1 MSASEVS
8 GSRLTV
14 AIGTTASKPGDLAGN
29 LGQIQ
34 RLAMQ
39 AGAVGC
45 DVLLTPE
52 MSATG
57 YGGYS
62 EVLALAEP
70 AGDGPVYKGLADIA
84 TQSGVIVLAG
94 FVERAGTLRHIAHYA
109 VEPSGRFT
117 VQRKMRAT
125 PAERP
130 LDPAVTLFYDDTE
143 EIGHVVPGEERFV
156 PLWIREVPCA
166 IVICADWGVRGRTEI
181 LQRLGSR
188 MIFLPTGA
196 GGKREERVDDE
207 ELSSVE
213 GRDKY
218 ARLVDERPYTGRG
231 ALDCRDNGWGFAAVN
246 LCGFDG
252 KQRYHGGSGSIVTP
266 QGDVAA
272 VIPACPNFTRA
283 GPRLA
288 LATLHF

>member
-1 MSASEVS
+1 MS

-14 AIGTTASKPGDLAGN
+14 AIGSTSSRPGDLVHN

-52 MSATG
+52 MSASG
-57 YGGYS
+57 YGGYP

-70 AGDGPVYKGLADIA
+70 AGDGPVYRGLADIA
-84 TQSGVIVLAG
+84 TASGVIVLAG
-94 FVERAGTLRHIAHYA
+94 FVERVGALRHIAHYA

-130 LDPAVTLFYDDTE
+130 LDPAVKLFYDDTE
-143 EIGHVVPGEERFV
+143 EIGHVVPGEERFE
-156 PLWIREVPCA
+156 LLKIRGIPCVT
-166 IVICADWGVRGRTEI
+166 VICADWGVRGLQGI
-181 LQRLGSR
+181 LQHLGAR
-188 MIFLPTGA
+188 MVFLPTGA
-196 GGKREERVDDE
+196 GGMRVDRVDDE
-207 ELSSVE
+207 ELSTEE
-213 GRDKY
+213 GRAKY

-231 ALDCRDNGWGFAAVN
+231 ALDCRDRGWGFAAVN

-288 LATLHF
+288 FATLDF

>member
-1 MSASEVS
+1 MSASELS
-8 GSRLTV
+8 GSRMTV
-14 AIGTTASKPGDLAGN
+14 AIGTTASLPGDLAGN

-57 YGGYS
+57 YGGYP

-70 AGDGPVYKGLADIA
+70 AGDGPIYRGLADIA
-84 TQSGVIVLAG
+84 TASGVTVLAG
-94 FVERAGTLRHIAHYA
+94 FVESAGTLRYIAHYA
-109 VEPSGRFT
+109 VAPSGRFT

-130 LDPAVTLFYDDTE
+130 LDPAAKLFYDDTE
-143 EIGHVVPGEERFV
+143 EIGHVVPGEERFE
-156 PLWIREVPCA
+156 LMTIRGVPCA
-166 IVICADWGVRGRTEI
+166 IVICADWGVRGLPEI
-181 LQRLGSR
+181 LQRLGAR

-207 ELSSVE
+207 ELPTVE
-213 GRDKY
+213 GREKY

-231 ALDCRDNGWGFAAVN
+231 ALDCRDKGWGFAAVN

-288 LATLHF
+288 FATLEF